1 MTAAIGAPGAG
12 ADGVTGDDDGDF
24 AEGADDVAFDE
35 DAADDDEDAALEPA
49 GSVEPGPCT
58 VAREQAATNSSAAR
72 SPMRRIPLG

>member
-35 DAADDDEDAALEPA
+35 DATDDDAALEPA
-49 GSVEPGPCT
+49 GSAEPDPCT
-58 VAREQAATNSSAAR
+58 VAREQAVTNSSAAR